1 MDYLLV
7 LGGLVLLI
15 FGGEGL
21 VRGSV
26 SVARRLNISELVI
39 GLTLVGCG
47 TSMPELVTSLHAI
60 EAGAVGISIGN
71 VIGSNIANILL
82 VLGVAA
88 LIRPILTNPSALKRD
103 LAVVIGATAT
113 LCGLIWLD
121 AFTRLTGLLLLAALV
136 LYIALSL
143 IADRKGDTP
152 EAELHTGEGE
162 IVTSEFGMATGL
174 LIALVGMAGIIFGAN
189 LLVEGAV
196 GIARGLGVSEAVIGM
211 SIVAFGTSLP
221 ELATSVVA
229 STRGRSDVALGNIL
243 GSNIFNIL
251 GILGVTALVHPFSVF
266 QDHAGDLAGEA
277 MQLGAG
283 ESIVTTTDI
292 ATLVLSLFFLILFG
306 ITGKRLARWEG
317 ALLLGGYL
325 LYMGLLFHLIPVPA
339 ILPQG

>member
-26 SVARRLNISELVI
+26 SVARKLNISELVI

-60 EAGAVGISIGN
+60 DAGAVGISIGN

-88 LIRPILTNPSALKRD
+88 LIRPILTNPGALKRD
-103 LAVVIGATAT
+103 LAVVIGATAA

-121 AFTRLTGLLLLAALV
+121 AFTRLTGFLLLEALI

-143 IADRKGDTP
+143 IADQRGDTP
-152 EAELHTGEGE
+152 EAELHAGEGE
-162 IVTSEFGMATGL
+162 IVTSEFGMVTGL
-174 LIALVGMAGIIFGAN
+174 LIALAGMAGIIFGAN
-189 LLVEGAV
+189 LLVQGAV

-229 STRGRSDVALGNIL
+229 STKGKSDVALGNIL

-266 QDHAGDLAGEA
+266 QDHAGDLSGEA
-277 MQLGAG
+277 MQLGAQ
-283 ESIVTTTDI
+283 SIVTTTDI
-292 ATLVLSLFFLILFG
+292 GALVLSLFFLILFG
-306 ITGKRLARWEG
+306 ITGKRIARWEG

-325 LYMGLLFHLIPVPA
+325 LYMGLLFHIIPVPA
-339 ILPQG
+339 ILPHG